1 MLKVNILSYSL
12 WEASSKLLLWSDSM
26 LMQLLMNA
34 SVGWGFVGW
43 GMFEKGEGKGW
54 PLSACK

>member
-34 SVGWGFVGW
+34 SVGW
-43 GMFEKGEGKGW
+43 
-54 PLSACK
+54 L